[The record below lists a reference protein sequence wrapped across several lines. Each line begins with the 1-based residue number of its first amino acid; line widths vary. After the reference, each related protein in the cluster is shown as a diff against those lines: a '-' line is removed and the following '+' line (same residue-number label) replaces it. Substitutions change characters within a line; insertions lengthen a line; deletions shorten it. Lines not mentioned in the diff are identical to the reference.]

1 MWSPKDGVWMV
12 WWMKYQI
19 FTPVLLLQFLNL
31 FWYILILRILYR
43 SVSMSTFLSLS
54 ASKTHCLCSA
64 VTDFKADDVR
74 SDDED
79 DDDEPEDDKK
89 ND

>member
-1 MWSPKDGVWMV
+1 
-12 WWMKYQI
+12 
-19 FTPVLLLQFLNL
+19 
-31 FWYILILRILYR
+31 
-43 SVSMSTFLSLS
+43 MSTFLSLS